1 MKRQADVAASSADR
15 ESELAVSRDQL
26 AELGM
31 QLELLRKDVRD
42 SEERLRFRDIL
53 GGIGFIC
60 GLAGVAFYMKALRSK
75 A

>member
-1 MKRQADVAASSADR
+1 
-15 ESELAVSRDQL
+15 
-26 AELGM
+26 M
-31 QLELLRKDVRD
+31 QLELLRKDVKD

-60 GLAGVAFYMKALRSK
+60 GLAGVAFYMKALQSK